1 MRDSSLSTP
10 VLSGFG
16 PVIGKYRA
24 PRLRGELIRGKLVYL
39 RGLERGDLPFLHRIM
54 NDEEV
59 MELARFR
66 PDHMVSMEG
75 LEKEY
80 EEEIAGETG
89 HRRTFVIMDRK
100 TEKPIGWANIRWW
113 RPFSTSAELGIAIGE
128 KKLRGRGIGT
138 EVVGLLT
145 ELAFDQYNM
154 HRVEMFTRQSNLAM
168 LRAADRNGY
177 KVEGVAREALYFNGK
192 YHNGVMLGL
201 LRDERVN

>member
-1 MRDSSLSTP
+1 M
-10 VLSGFG
+10 
-16 PVIGKYRA
+16 
-24 PRLRGELIRGKLVYL
+24 IRGKLVYL
-39 RGLERGDLPFLHRIM
+39 RGIERGDLPFLHRIM

-89 HRRTFVIMDRK
+89 RRRTFVIVDKK
-100 TEKPIGWANIRWW
+100 TENPIGWANIRWW
-113 RPFSTSAELGIAIGE
+113 RPFSTSAELGIAIGD

-138 EVVGLLT
+138 EVLGLLT
-145 ELAFDQYNM
+145 KLAFDQYNM

-168 LRAADRNGY
+168 LRAAEKNGY

-201 LRDERVN
+201 LRDERVD